1 MTRRLPQPVR
11 VYRVGGAVRDELLGL
26 PAGDCDWVVVGANPE
41 MMVASGYTPVGRD
54 FPVFLHPETRD
65 EYALARTE
73 RKHGQGYRGFEFFAT
88 PEVTLEDDLRRRDLT
103 INAMARD
110 EHGTLIDPYGGS
122 RDLRAGI
129 LRHVSEAF
137 AEDPLRV
144 LRVARFAA
152 RFDFRIADQTLDL
165 MRAIVASGELATIAS
180 ERVWTELA
188 RGLSEAHPS
197 RMLRALRAC
206 NALAALM
213 PEVDAQY
220 RVRLNGDDAGAL
232 TERALDWSA
241 QQKRDLPVRYAALTQ
256 ELDLVDARAA
266 NRRPAS
272 ANARR
277 PSSKEATNRS
287 RGVPDTVAVS
297 TRSGVTRAEAV
308 SKLLRVP
315 LECRDAAR
323 LAARWHR
330 KVAVAQTLAPSEL
343 LALITDVDA
352 LRRPDRLDTLLAS
365 TAAHIAATQ
374 GAAKR
379 DGAEARIVRDAVA
392 VVRSVDAETIARA
405 ASGSAPVTGQ
415 QGERIRAA
423 LREARLAAL
432 RRWRR
437 GLHGGSAQNAG
448 RPTRG
453 ESAEKTGRPT
463 RGESGQN
470 AGRPARDK
478 RGRNSARPRRGKRRP
493 A

>member
-73 RKHGQGYRGFEFFAT
+73 RKHGRGYRGFEFFAT

-110 EHGTLIDPYGGS
+110 EHGTLIDPYGGE
-122 RDLRAGI
+122 RDLRDGI
-129 LRHVSEAF
+129 LRHVSDAF

-152 RFDFRIADQTLDL
+152 RFDFRIADATLEL
-165 MRAIVASGELATIAS
+165 MRAIVASGELETLAS

-188 RGLSEAHPS
+188 RGLCEAHPS

-206 NALAALM
+206 DALATLM
-213 PEVDAQY
+213 PEIEAQY
-220 RVRLNGDDAGAL
+220 RLRLNGDDAGAL

-241 QQKRDLPVRYAALTQ
+241 QHKLDLRVRYAALTQ
-256 ELDLVDARAA
+256 ELDLVDARTA
-266 NRRPAS
+266 NRRSTSATTRHARS
-272 ANARR
+272 ANA
-277 PSSKEATNRS
+277 ATRAK
-287 RGVPDTVAVS
+287 RVAETHAAAVS
-297 TRSGVTRAEAV
+297 TRLGMVRANAL
-308 SKLLRVP
+308 SKRLRVP
-315 LECRDAAR
+315 LECSDAAR

-343 LALITDVDA
+343 LALITDIDA
-352 LRRPDRLDTLLAS
+352 LRRPDRLDALLES
-365 TAAHIAATQ
+365 TAAHVAATH
-374 GAAKR
+374 GAAGAAW
-379 DGAEARIVRDAVA
+379 DGAEASVVREAVA
-392 VVRSVDAETIARA
+392 VVRSLDAATIARDAIERA
-405 ASGSAPVTGQ
+405 ASRSGSVVTGQ
-415 QGERIRAA
+415 PGERIRAA
-423 LREARLAAL
+423 LRDARLAAL
-432 RRWRR
+432 RAW
-437 GLHGGSAQNAG
+437 
-448 RPTRG
+448 
-453 ESAEKTGRPT
+453 
-463 RGESGQN
+463 
-470 AGRPARDK
+470 K
-478 RGRNSARPRRGKRRP
+478 RGRDNAKVAKAGRAIRGRQRR